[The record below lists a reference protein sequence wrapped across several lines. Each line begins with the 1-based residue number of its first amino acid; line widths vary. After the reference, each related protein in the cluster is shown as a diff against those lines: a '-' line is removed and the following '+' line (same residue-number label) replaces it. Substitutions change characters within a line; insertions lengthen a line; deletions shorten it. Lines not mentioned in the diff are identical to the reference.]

1 MKIYHIIS
9 REQWDR
15 AEEKGFY
22 APDSLAKN
30 GFIHCSS
37 KKQVIST
44 ANRRFGDRQDL
55 LLLTIN
61 PKNIEAKVIY
71 EDLKGKGEKHP
82 HIYGKLL
89 LGEVESIAEF
99 RPGKGGR
106 FERLGL

>member
-1 MKIYHIIS
+1 MPKELIS
-9 REQWDR
+9 RVTMGR
-15 AEEKGFY
+15 TTY
-22 APDSLAKN
+22 LRNVCPDSLAKN